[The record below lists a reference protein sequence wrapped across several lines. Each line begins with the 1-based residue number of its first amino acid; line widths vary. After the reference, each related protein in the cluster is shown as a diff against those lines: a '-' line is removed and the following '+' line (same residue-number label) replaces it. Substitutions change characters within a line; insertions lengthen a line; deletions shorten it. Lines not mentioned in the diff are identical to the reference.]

1 MPSIIPFCPT
11 SLSLS
16 LSLSLSVRFSSF
28 FLPMACFPYALTSS
42 SSSYKRNHHKN
53 PVSRCRGYVFCS
65 GCMCAFDVV
74 VVVLLLLAAALD
86 GFHVVR
92 FTCRFF
98 FFLICGRS
106 FFNLL

>member
-1 MPSIIPFCPT
+1 MLSHPLHQVT
-11 SLSLS
+11 SG
-16 LSLSLSVRFSSF
+16 
-28 FLPMACFPYALTSS
+28 
-42 SSSYKRNHHKN
+42 NHHKN

-65 GCMCAFDVV
+65 GFMCAFDVV
-74 VVVLLLLAAALD
+74 VVILLLLLLLLAAALD

-98 FFLICGRS
+98 FFFNLWTL